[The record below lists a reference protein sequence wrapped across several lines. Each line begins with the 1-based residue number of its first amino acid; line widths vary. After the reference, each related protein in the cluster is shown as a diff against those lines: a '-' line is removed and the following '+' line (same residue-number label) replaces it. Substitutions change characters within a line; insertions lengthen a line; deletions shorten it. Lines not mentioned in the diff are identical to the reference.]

1 MQENFNKIFLSVEQT
16 LKKYSGL
23 SDVAFTNK
31 YSKFND
37 LKFSKR
43 NDNEYF
49 DILKLIVFYS
59 GFKAETVT
67 KKLDIINK
75 HFPDFNTISFF
86 GDKENTLILS
96 DKSMI
101 RNKSKISATIN
112 NAITFKE
119 IVEKYGSFQQYL
131 ESFEPNVS
139 FENLMLLKE
148 ELEFR
153 FDYLGGITVYHFLT
167 DIGLPVLKPDRVL
180 IRIFKRLG
188 LIENER
194 QLLKTVILGR
204 KFAEAS
210 KKSIRYIDIIFV
222 TYGQQ
227 GESGICFT
235 KNPKCKLCGV
245 TEQCNYFKQFQTL
258 NNCN

>member
-1 MQENFNKIFLSVEQT
+1 MQKKLNNIFSKVEQT
-16 LKKYSGL
+16 LKRNSGL
-23 SDVAFTNK
+23 SELDFAKK

-37 LKFSKR
+37 LKFSNR

-49 DILKLIVFYS
+49 NILKVIVFYS
-59 GFKAETVT
+59 GFKAEIVT
-67 KKLDIINK
+67 KKLDVINK
-75 HFPDFNTISFF
+75 HFPDFKTISFF
-86 GDKENTLILS
+86 GDKENAVILL

-112 NAITFKE
+112 NAKTFKE

-131 ESFEPNVS
+131 DSFKPNLS

-204 KFAEAS
+204 KFAEAF

-235 KNPKCKLCGV
+235 KNPKCQLCGL
-245 TEQCNYFKQFQTL
+245 TEQCNYFKQLQTL
-258 NNCN
+258 NNYN

>member
-1 MQENFNKIFLSVEQT
+1 MQENLNNIFSMVEQT
-16 LKKYSGL
+16 LRKNSGL
-23 SDVAFTNK
+23 SELAFTDK

-37 LKFSKR
+37 LKFAKR

-49 DILKLIVFYS
+49 NILKLIVFYS
-59 GFKAETVT
+59 GFKAEIVT
-67 KKLDIINK
+67 KKLDVINK
-75 HFPDFNTISFF
+75 HFPDFKTICSF
-86 GDKENTLILS
+86 GYKENAIILS

-101 RNKSKISATIN
+101 RNRRKISATIN
-112 NAITFKE
+112 NAKTFKE

-131 ESFEPNVS
+131 DSFEANLS

-167 DIGLPVLKPDRVL
+167 NIGLPVLKPDRVL
-180 IRIFKRLG
+180 IRIFRRIG

-227 GESGICFT
+227 GESGVCFT
-235 KNPKCKLCGV
+235 KSPKCKLCGV
-245 TEQCNYFKQFQTL
+245 TEHCNYFKQYQT
-258 NNCN
+258 